1 MPRRSEFAKD
11 LTYSPAAQDMDNL
24 LVQKSN
30 PLQTL
35 SQTNLTLPEFKI
47 LDAYLSRIDSRKPE
61 ARLVQFERGPWSG
74 CWTWRRSPF
83 PSWKSG

>member
-47 LDAYLSRIDSRKPE
+47 LDAYLSRIDSRRP
-61 ARLVQFERGPWSG
+61 AWSSSSAGPWSG